1 MRRFWIPSEQIRQDR
16 ATLCGEEAHHLIRVL
31 RGKPGQH
38 ILLID
43 GTGTEAEAEIQEVMR
58 DRVTLAILGRSQAAA
73 NRMRIVV
80 AQALLKDVY
89 MEDLIRRW
97 VELGMDECLPFV
109 SERSVPILDAER
121 SRKRLRRWEMVA
133 REAMKQSGN
142 TIQPVL
148 HEPAGLSELFTS
160 LDPCGT
166 RILFWEKASRPL
178 SRDIFQAGEW
188 PSIPEICVAFGP
200 EGGFTDNEVN
210 AFRQNGF
217 FTVSLGP
224 RILRA
229 VTAGV
234 VGCALVQFL
243 AEEALGCEPTPNCRD
258 TIRYQS
264 ADQ

>member
-1 MRRFWIPSEQIRQDR
+1 MRRFWMPSEQILQDR
-16 ATLCGEEAHHLIRVL
+16 AILCGEEAHHLIRVL

-43 GTGTEAEAEIQEVMR
+43 GKGTEAEAEILDVMR
-58 DRVTLAILGRSQAAA
+58 DRVALAILGRRKAAA

-80 AQALLKDVY
+80 AQALLKDAY

-121 SRKRLRRWEMVA
+121 SRKRLRRWETVA

-142 TIQPVL
+142 TIQPAL
-148 HEPAGLSELFTS
+148 HEPTGLAGLFAS
-160 LDPCGT
+160 LDPGSAK
-166 RILFWEKASRPL
+166 ILFWEKEIRPL
-178 SRDIFQAGEW
+178 SREIFQTAEW

-200 EGGFTDNEVN
+200 EGGFTDDEVD

-229 VTAGV
+229 VTAGI

-243 AEEALGCEPTPNCRD
+243 AEEQLDAGDEMREKAP
-258 TIRYQS
+258 
-264 ADQ
+264 